1 MAVVTV
7 DGRNLVVELPGW
19 EKVWALKGRL
29 TIPLSQVRGIELDP
43 EYAAR
48 PKGIRFPG
56 TYIPKVITAGTYLH
70 QGEKIFWDV
79 RDPQRSVVISLSDSG
94 KYSKLVLQVEDPDR
108 VVSEVRAAV
117 NR

>member
-1 MAVVTV
+1 MAAVTI
-7 DGRNLVVELPGW
+7 DGRNLVVEMPGW

-29 TIPLSQVRGIELDP
+29 EVPLRQVRGIKVDSA
-43 EYAAR
+43 YAER

-79 RDPQRSVVISLSDSG
+79 RDPQQSVVIDLSGG
-94 KYSKLVLQVEDPDR
+94 KYSKLVLQVEHPDQ
-108 VVSEVRAAV
+108 VVSEVRAAIGK
-117 NR
+117 